1 MFERNEVDEQVTRL
15 ISDLYE
21 TEMCSSY
28 ATYDELCGVRLIGE
42 TNGDGVTVGKT
53 LTLINYSE
61 AIGGRTSVERFAE

>member
-28 ATYDELCGVRLIGE
+28 ETYDELRGVRLIGE
-42 TNGDGVTVGKT
+42 NNGDGVAVGKT
-53 LTLINYSE
+53 VTLLI
-61 AIGGRTSVERFAE
+61 IQKK